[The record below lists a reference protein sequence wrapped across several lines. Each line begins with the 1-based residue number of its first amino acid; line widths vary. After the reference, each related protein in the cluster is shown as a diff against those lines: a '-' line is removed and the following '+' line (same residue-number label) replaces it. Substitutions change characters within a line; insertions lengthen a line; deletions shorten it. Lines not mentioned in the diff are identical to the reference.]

1 MEATWKGPAGGGY
14 VVEPWEGGTV
24 EARTLSGSPNHLE
37 EARTVSDPLNHLE
50 KARTRTMFA
59 LVEARTLSDPP
70 NHLEEARTRTLSA
83 LVEARTLTGL
93 YERAF
98 SQNWPKPS

>member
-1 MEATWKGPAGGGY
+1 MDATWKGPARGGN
-14 VVEPWEGGTV
+14 VVEPWEGDTV
-24 EARTLSGSPNHLE
+24 EARTRTLS
-37 EARTVSDPLNHLE
+37 
-50 KARTRTMFA
+50 A

-70 NHLEEARTRTLSA
+70 NHLEEARTRTLSALVEVRTLSDPPTHLEEARTRTLSA

>member
-14 VVEPWEGGTV
+14 VVEPWEGDTV

-37 EARTVSDPLNHLE
+37 
-50 KARTRTMFA
+50 
-59 LVEARTLSDPP
+59 EARTLSDPP

>member
-14 VVEPWEGGTV
+14 VVEPWEGDTV
-24 EARTLSGSPNHLE
+24 EARTLSGS
-37 EARTVSDPLNHLE
+37 
-50 KARTRTMFA
+50 
-59 LVEARTLSDPP
+59 P